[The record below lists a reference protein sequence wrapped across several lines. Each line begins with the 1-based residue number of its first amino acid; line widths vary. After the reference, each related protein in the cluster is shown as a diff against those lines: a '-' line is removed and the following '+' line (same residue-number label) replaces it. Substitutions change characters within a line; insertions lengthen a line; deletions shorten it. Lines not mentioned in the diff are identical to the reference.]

1 MDYMRLTPHFRLSEF
16 TRSETASRLGIDN
29 NVKDPKVVDNL
40 RRLCEKVL
48 EPLRNHTKTPIVIN
62 SGYRCP
68 RLNAAVGGSPSSNH
82 LKGCAADLRL
92 SSESQAKEW
101 FDWLKANTDFDE
113 LILERASPASLPW
126 IHVALRA
133 KGNRRK
139 TLYVSLAGR

>member
-1 MDYMRLTPHFRLSEF
+1 MRLTPHFRLSEF

-29 NVKDPKVVDNL
+29 NVNDPKVVDNL

-48 EPLRNHTKTPIVIN
+48 EPLRNHTNTPIVIN

-68 RLNAAVGGSPSSNH
+68 RLNAAVGGSPTSNH

-101 FDWLKANTDFDE
+101 FEWLKAN
-113 LILERASPASLPW
+113 
-126 IHVALRA
+126 
-133 KGNRRK
+133 
-139 TLYVSLAGR
+139 